1 MSLALRKEDL
11 PHYTYEDYARWE
23 GRWELIDG
31 VAYAMSPSPSFEHQR
46 LCGSITYLL
55 HHALEDDPLCQSISG
70 FDWKIDESTVV
81 CPDNLVICHEP
92 ENQNYLT
99 RAPALIFEI
108 LSPSTASKDEGVKL
122 RLYESEGVGWYVLI
136 DPTEHV
142 LKVWRLHE
150 GRYMKHADLSGETC
164 AFDLGPCRFSL
175 DFSRLWRKKGGCGM
189 RPSAELN

>member
-11 PHYTYEDYARWE
+11 PHYTYADYARWE

-31 VAYAMSPSPSFEHQR
+31 VADAMSPSPSFEHQR
-46 LCGSITYLL
+46 IYGDLHVLL
-55 HHALEDDPLCQSISG
+55 KEVLEDCPHCQPIQD

-108 LSPSTASKDEGVKL
+108 LSPSTASKDEGLKY
-122 RLYESEGVGWYVLI
+122 RLYESEGVQYYVLI
-136 DPTEHV
+136 HPEERV
-142 LKVWRLHE
+142 LKIYRLHE
-150 GRYMKHADLSGETC
+150 GRYVKQADLAHESF

-175 DFSRLWRKKGGCGM
+175 DFARLWRKKGG
-189 RPSAELN
+189 AT

>member
-11 PHYTYEDYARWE
+11 PHYTYADYARWE

-31 VAYAMSPSPSFEHQR
+31 VAHAMSPSPTFEHQR
-46 LCGSITYLL
+46 LSGKL
-55 HHALEDDPLCQSISG
+55 HALLAERLDECPHCQPVQD

-108 LSPSTASKDEGVKL
+108 LSPSTAAKDEGVKF
-122 RLYESEGVGWYVLI
+122 RLYESEGVFWYGVI
-136 DPTEHV
+136 NPDEQV
-142 LKVWRLHE
+142 LKIYRLQD
-150 GRYMKHADLSGETC
+150 GRYIKQADLSRESFD
-164 AFDLGPCRFSL
+164 FDLGPCSFTL
-175 DFSRLWRKKGGCGM
+175 DFSRLWRNKA
-189 RPSAELN
+189 RAR

>member
-11 PHYTYEDYARWE
+11 PRYTYADYARWE

-46 LCGSITYLL
+46 LSSKLARLL
-55 HHALEDDPLCQSISG
+55 EEALDECPVCLPILD

-92 ENQNYLT
+92 ENQHYLT

-108 LSPSTASKDEGVKL
+108 LSPSTAAKDEGLKF
-122 RLYESEGVGWYVLI
+122 RLYEVEGVAWYVVVN
-136 DPTEHV
+136 PVEQV
-142 LKVWRLHE
+142 LKLYRLHD
-150 GRYMKHADLSGETC
+150 GRYIKQADLAHETFE
-164 AFDLGPCRFSL
+164 FDLGPCRFTL
-175 DFSRLWRKKGGCGM
+175 DFARLWRKKGG
-189 RPSAELN
+189 AA

>member
-11 PHYTYEDYARWE
+11 PRYTYADYARWE

-31 VAYAMSPSPSFEHQR
+31 VAYAMSPSPTFEHQR
-46 LCGSITYLL
+46 LSHVLARLL
-55 HHALEDDPLCQSISG
+55 EEALEDCALCQAVLD

-108 LSPSTASKDEGVKL
+108 LSPSTATKDEGIKF
-122 RLYESEGVGWYVLI
+122 RLYESEGVQYYVLI
-136 DPTEHV
+136 HPDNRV
-142 LKVWRLHE
+142 LKIYRLHE
-150 GRYMKHADLSGETC
+150 GRYVKQADLTHETFE
-164 AFDLGPCRFSL
+164 FDLGPCRFSL
-175 DFSRLWRKKGGCGM
+175 EFARLWRKKGG
-189 RPSAELN
+189 AA